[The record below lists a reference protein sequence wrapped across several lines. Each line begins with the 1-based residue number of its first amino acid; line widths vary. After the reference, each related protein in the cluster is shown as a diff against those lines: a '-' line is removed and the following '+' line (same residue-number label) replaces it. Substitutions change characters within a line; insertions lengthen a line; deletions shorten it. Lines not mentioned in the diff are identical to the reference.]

1 MATIPS
7 KSICN
12 SANTTSPVTYPPYPA
27 LPAIVPEEIGIVTE
41 EDPETGSG
49 QFDRYMRAG
58 TNQLQIQ
65 YDLGR
70 IKGPDFAIAFV
81 ALQELMM
88 VQGNKFIL
96 DKYTAEVMAHK
107 TYLEIDEIRE
117 KGKLER
123 KSIELNILKG
133 EMELRHLE
141 LQMDKTK
148 NEAQLICTQ
157 EEELRK
163 NGEVNRRKTEEEID
177 LIERQ
182 ETELKLNG
190 TENRLK
196 TKEEVLKIKEEIDLL
211 QTQDSELKSNGTV
224 ERALKGA
231 QTSTQGAQAS
241 LYGRQV
247 TGYDEKNKNEN
258 AKMLLDA
265 WAVQAVEEPD
275 PSQYKIL
282 NLASPKIDPLV
293 DSIKSGT
300 GL

>member
-1 MATIPS
+1 MAIPS
-7 KSICN
+7 KSTCN
-12 SANTTSPVTYPPYPA
+12 SANTTSIVKYPPHPT
-27 LPAIVPEEIGIVTE
+27 LPVVVPEEIGIVTE
-41 EDPETGSG
+41 EDPKTGNG

-58 TNQLQIQ
+58 TNQLQLQ

-70 IKGPDFAIAFV
+70 IKGPDFAIAFI
-81 ALQELMM
+81 AMQELMM

-96 DKYTAEVMAHK
+96 DKYAAEVMAHK
-107 TYLEIDEIRE
+107 TYLEIHEMRE

-123 KSIELNILKG
+123 KLIELNILKG
-133 EMELRHLE
+133 EMELRHTE

-177 LIERQ
+177 LITRQ

-190 TENRLK
+190 IESRLK
-196 TKEEVLKIKEEIDLL
+196 TKEEVDLL
-211 QTQDSELKSNGTV
+211 QTQDSELKSNGSV

-231 QTSTQGAQAS
+231 QTSTQGAQAA